1 MFLYEFLVFIVSLR
15 MMVMIIGR
23 FVDATQILS
32 LYKYDINALAEILWI
47 LLYNTIA
54 SLVAVGQVSLII
66 INFLLITL

>member
-1 MFLYEFLVFIVSLR
+1 